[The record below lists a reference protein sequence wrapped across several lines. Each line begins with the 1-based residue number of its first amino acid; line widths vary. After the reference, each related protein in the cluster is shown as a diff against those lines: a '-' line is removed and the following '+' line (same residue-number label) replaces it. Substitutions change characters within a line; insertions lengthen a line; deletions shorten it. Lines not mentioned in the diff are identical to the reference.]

1 MLETPTLMCVHKYK
15 EHIVYTWMWIPEST
29 LIVFLDFN
37 NFDRLAGK
45 QDQGTP
51 TSACGNLRLQVCY
64 VALSSHGGTKDK
76 KSGPH
81 NYAVNSSLT
90 DISLLP
96 LKHVLNHVGTPIIPY
111 QCINFMYLSMLWI

>member
-1 MLETPTLMCVHKYK
+1 MCVYEYK
-15 EHIVYTWMWIPEST
+15 EHIVYTCMWIPEST

-51 TSACGNLRLQVCY
+51 YFCLWKSEITGLLCG
-64 VALSSHGGTKDK
+64 SGGTEDK

-96 LKHVLNHVGTPIIPY
+96 LKHILNHVGTPIIPY
-111 QCINFMYLSMLWI
+111 QCINFMYLSML

>member
-15 EHIVYTWMWIPEST
+15 EHIVYTCMWIPEST

-51 TSACGNLRLQVCY
+51 YFCLWKSEITGLFMWLCLLMEVLKIRSQVP
-64 VALSSHGGTKDK
+64 T
-76 KSGPH
+76 
-81 NYAVNSSLT
+81 
-90 DISLLP
+90 IM
-96 LKHVLNHVGTPIIPY
+96 
-111 QCINFMYLSMLWI
+111 Q